1 MSFSQKKHQMNIV
14 EIIKKNWLLLVILL
28 GATLLRVYQL
38 GFLSIWVDEY
48 IHVLNAKKMVEGIP
62 LAQKGNG
69 VLLTLSI
76 YPFFKLFGVN
86 DFMARLPSLIYGV
99 LSLFVMFKIAK
110 RLFNKEV
117 AYLTV
122 LLLAVSQYHV
132 FWSRI
137 ARNYAIIGFFFPL
150 MIYFFIEFFE
160 PRKEAIKTDFF
171 KKIDISEKYLVLFF
185 LAFIGAFFS
194 HPITFFVFFGIG
206 LYTLFV
212 FVSRS
217 FKKETRNFKDKY
229 AIMSYLFIIGT
240 IMVFMPAFE
249 GVIKGILGIFLPA
262 NAIDWII
269 PNAERLSMLTDTK
282 KHEIFNMYYD
292 VLKTD
297 YSSLY
302 LLGVVGFIA
311 QFFINKKSAM
321 LSLAFFGYLFLLMS
335 YVYREPALPRYI
347 FFIFPFFAMAIASSL
362 YVIYFKLLKKVLPEK
377 LFNSHIVK
385 AVLVLAILFVSPL
398 QKSIAM
404 VKSTE
409 HGKTIP
415 KALSHWYFTNWKEA
429 SQNVKKEIKD
439 TDMVISTGTMNVA
452 YYLDLNEAI
461 HYRQNYYNTATHAYE
476 PVDVSK
482 KEYPHANSF
491 EGVKEIYD
499 KNDRG
504 WMITDYYF
512 DGVFSD
518 PKTRSFLINNATY
531 RYDLS
536 NSDIKVLQWDKTKKL
551 KKNSLL
557 EILTPM
563 QAQSKEYFVNYNNA
577 GAQTLTVL
585 VEAEGLQFSNELQ
598 VILNR
603 KTALSVDVAKG
614 SEMKGSYDNAMN
626 RQYFSIP
633 ISAKLL
639 QNGRNSIIFQMNAR
653 KPSKSKKKK
662 KSKLKEERVAVYD
675 FRIQ

>member
-1 MSFSQKKHQMNIV
+1 MNIV

-28 GATLLRVYQL
+28 GATILRMYQL

-76 YPFFKLFGVN
+76 YPFFKIFGVN
-86 DFMARLPSLIYGV
+86 DFMARFPSLIYGV
-99 LSLFVMFKIAK
+99 LSIFVMFKIAK
-110 RLFNKEV
+110 RLFNIEI
-117 AYLTV
+117 AYLTAI
-122 LLLAVSQYHV
+122 LLAVSQYHV

-150 MIYFFIEFFE
+150 MIYFFLEFFE
-160 PRKEAIKTDFF
+160 PRKGAIKTDFF
-171 KKIDISEKYLVLFF
+171 KEIDISEKYLVLFF
-185 LAFIGAFFS
+185 LAFVGAFFS

-229 AIMSYLFIIGT
+229 AIMTYLFIIGT

-249 GVIKGILGIFLPA
+249 GVIKGILGIFLPPK
-262 NAIDWII
+262 AINWII

-282 KHEIFNMYYD
+282 KHEVFTMYYD

-297 YSSLY
+297 YAYLY
-302 LLGVVGFIA
+302 LLGIVGFVV

-347 FFIFPFFAMAIASSL
+347 FFIFPFFTMAIASTL
-362 YVIYFKLLKKVLPEK
+362 YFIYDKLLRKVLSEK
-377 LFNSHIVK
+377 VFNAAILK
-385 AVLVLAILFVSPL
+385 AILVLGLLYVSPL
-398 QKSIAM
+398 QNSIAM
-404 VKSTE
+404 VKSNE

-415 KALSHWYFTNWKEA
+415 KALSHWYFTNWKQA
-429 SQNVKKEIKD
+429 SQNVKKEIEE

-452 YYLDLNEAI
+452 YYLDIDDAI
-461 HYRQNYYNTATHAYE
+461 HYRQNFYNTTTHAYE
-476 PVDVSK
+476 PYDDS
-482 KEYPHANSF
+482 ERAHPHANSYS
-491 EGVKEIYD
+491 GVKHIYD
-499 KNDRG
+499 NNDSG

-518 PKTRSFLINNATY
+518 QKTRSFLIKNATY

-536 NSDIKVLQWDKTKKL
+536 NNDIKVLQWDKNKNL
-551 KKNSLL
+551 KNNSFL
-557 EILTPM
+557 EILTPT
-563 QAQSKEYFVNYNNA
+563 QVQSKEYFINYTNS
-577 GAQTLTVL
+577 GAASVTIM
-585 VEAEGLQFSNELQ
+585 VEAEGVQFTNELQ

-603 KTALSVDVAKG
+603 KTALAVDVSKG
-614 SEMKGSYDNAMN
+614 SIASSMD

-633 ISAKLL
+633 ISVKYL
-639 QNGRNSIIFQMNAR
+639 QSGKNSVIFQLKPK

-662 KSKLKEERVAVYD
+662 SRRKLKPERVAVYD

>member
-1 MSFSQKKHQMNIV
+1 MNII
-14 EIIKKNWLLLVILL
+14 ETLKKNWLLILILL
-28 GATLLRVYQL
+28 GATVLRIYQL

-48 IHVLNAKKMVEGIP
+48 IHVLNAKKMVDGIP

-76 YPFFKLFGVN
+76 YPFFKIFGVN
-86 DFMARLPSLIYGV
+86 DFMARFPSLIYGV
-99 LSLFVMFKIAK
+99 LSIFVMFKIAK

-117 AYLTV
+117 AYITII
-122 LLLAVSQYHV
+122 LLSVSLYHV

-160 PRKEAIKTDFF
+160 PRKESIKTAFF
-171 KKIDISEKYLVLFF
+171 KKIDISEKYLALFF
-185 LAFIGAFFS
+185 LAFVGAFFA
-194 HPITFFVFFGIG
+194 HPITFFVFFGMG

-229 AIMSYLFIIGT
+229 AIMTYLFIIGT

-249 GVIKGILGIFLPA
+249 GVIKGILGIFLPPK
-262 NAIDWII
+262 AINWII

-282 KHEIFNMYYD
+282 KHEVFTMYYD

-297 YSSLY
+297 YAYLY
-302 LLGVVGFIA
+302 LLGIVGFVV

-335 YVYREPALPRYI
+335 YIYREPALPRYI
-347 FFIFPFFAMAIASSL
+347 FFIFPFFTMAIASSL
-362 YVIYFKLLKKVLPEK
+362 YFIYFKLLKKVLPEK
-377 LFNSHIVK
+377 MLNSNILK
-385 AVLVLAILFVSPL
+385 TVLVLALLYVSPL

-404 VKSTE
+404 VQSNE

-415 KALSHWYFTNWKEA
+415 RELSHWYFTNWKEA
-429 SQNVKKEIKD
+429 SENVKKEIKE
-439 TDMVISTGTMNVA
+439 TDMVLSTGTMNVA

-461 HYRQNYYNTATHAYE
+461 HYRQNYYNTTSHAYE
-476 PVDVSK
+476 SYKD
-482 KEYPHANSF
+482 EDFEFPHANTF
-491 EGVKEIYD
+491 AGVKNLYET
-499 KNDRG
+499 NDRG

-518 PKTRSFLINNATY
+518 QQARSFLIQNTTY

-536 NSDIKVLQWDKTKKL
+536 NNDIKVLQWDKTKNI

-557 EILTPM
+557 EVLTPA
-563 QAQSKEYFVNYNNA
+563 QVQSKEYFVNYTNT
-577 GAQTLTVL
+577 GASNLTVL
-585 VEAEGLQFSNELQ
+585 VEAEGVQFTNELQ

-603 KTALSVDVAKG
+603 KTALAVDVAKG

-633 ISAKLL
+633 ISAKALV
-639 QNGRNSIIFQMNAR
+639 NGKNSVIFQMKPK
-653 KPSKSKKKK
+653 KPSKSKKKSK
-662 KSKLKEERVAVYD
+662 RKLKEERVAVYD